1 MSTNERRKRRRDE
14 REKRSSPRFSRW
26 WISRNKSLRAE
37 MWWPLIVCLIV
48 PTLLCPS
55 LAASAADGCDWIG
68 SGLES
73 LNPSS
78 EDEHQPQQQT
88 QSHRGVKP
96 VYLRCSQGS
105 VSWLYPRGALRVV
118 LRYGTAGKEFQG
130 CLKLSSDFG
139 GANIYV
145 EQHRTLKLLHSGSTL
160 LRPDGKR
167 HCFDSH
173 KGQVALFL
181 ESDSIGGGSDP
192 LRRETAAFDYDL
204 QLVEEEDDQSHDP
217 WQECRPCSVKE
228 SLEMF
233 CSSDFVARGFISSV
247 SNDAQLE
254 RTLLKV
260 RATRVIRQAST
271 VFEPVGRP
279 PSLTTP
285 NKRKRRSSLKRLI
298 AIPSK
303 WKGMDG
309 VEEDLTDNNEME
321 SNSLIETTEEEHT
334 GTLHVPLTCQVK
346 HGSGEFIFMGRKRLG
361 DAVLW
366 CAPRLEE
373 WQQWIH
379 QAQTDG
385 SAQCRLEA

>member
-1 MSTNERRKRRRDE
+1 
-14 REKRSSPRFSRW
+14 
-26 WISRNKSLRAE
+26 A
-37 MWWPLIVCLIV
+37 
-48 PTLLCPS
+48 
-55 LAASAADGCDWIG
+55 
-68 SGLES
+68 
-73 LNPSS
+73 
-78 EDEHQPQQQT
+78 

-130 CLKLSSDFG
+130 CLKLSADFG

-145 EQHRTLKLLHSGSTL
+145 EQHRTLKLLHSGSSSL

-181 ESDSIGGGSDP
+181 ESDSLGGGGGGSDP

-204 QLVEEEDDQSHDP
+204 QLVEEGGDQQQSLDP
-217 WQECRPCSVKE
+217 WQECRPCGVKE

-247 SNDAQLE
+247 YNDDQLE

-271 VFEPVGRP
+271 VFEP
-279 PSLTTP
+279 T
-285 NKRKRRSSLKRLI
+285 
-298 AIPSK
+298 
-303 WKGMDG
+303 
-309 VEEDLTDNNEME
+309 
-321 SNSLIETTEEEHT
+321 NSLLDTEEHT

-346 HGSGEFIFMGRKRLG
+346 HGSGEFLFMGRKRLG

-379 QAQTDG
+379 QAQMDG